1 MTGEYI
7 LTPVD
12 ENAIAFSRTPA
23 MVLDIAYLSG
33 SDMTVGGFFPNGVNV
48 SILYCMVA
56 YCLLIAFWDL
66 PAAWYANV
74 VSCSLI
80 RFALYMCLL
89 AEGSEVLVFAV
100 QGNIQ

>member
-23 MVLDIAYLSG
+23 MVLDVAYLSG

-48 SILYCMVA
+48 SI
-56 YCLLIAFWDL
+56 F
-66 PAAWYANV
+66 
-74 VSCSLI
+74 
-80 RFALYMCLL
+80 
-89 AEGSEVLVFAV
+89 
-100 QGNIQ
+100 